1 MAITYRTSAR
11 KRTHYNTADTRRR
24 QIAPPLP
31 DLTGIGGRQVD
42 NRTFLFKVKGHRIH
56 LTLGLNKWKVYIDA
70 SPSEHFMPA
79 NAKIV
84 DVKRGLENLA
94 DMLDDKDPQPF
105 GGEDYGLNRSEF

>member
-1 MAITYRTSAR
+1 MAITYRTSAS

-42 NRTFLFKVKGHRIH
+42 NRTFLFSKVKGHRIH
-56 LTLGLNKWKVYIDA
+56 LTLGLNKWKVYIDGEA
-70 SPSEHFMPA
+70 SEHFMPA
-79 NAKIV
+79 NVKIV

-94 DMLDDKDPQPF
+94 DMLDDKYPQPF
-105 GGEDYGLNRSEF
+105 GGEDYDRSEF